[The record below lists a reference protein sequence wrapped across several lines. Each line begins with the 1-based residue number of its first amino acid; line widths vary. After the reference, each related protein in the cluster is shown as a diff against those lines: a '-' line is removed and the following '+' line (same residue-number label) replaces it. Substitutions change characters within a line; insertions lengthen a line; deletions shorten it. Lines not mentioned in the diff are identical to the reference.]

1 MNKSG
6 IISHIHS
13 IVLLYIFFGWMIE
26 SQRSILVVLL
36 PTLQFQFLIND
47 NMCILTQLENKFL
60 KEDKDKGKGKG
71 EDKEIIIN
79 DSFVDKNLKK
89 CNIQITPK
97 KREIMVHS
105 FTYFMFLFN
114 YFLM

>member
-1 MNKSG
+1 
-6 IISHIHS
+6 
-13 IVLLYIFFGWMIE
+13 MIE

-60 KEDKDKGKGKG
+60 KEKGKGK
-71 EDKEIIIN
+71 DKEIIIN
-79 DSFVDKNLKK
+79 DSFVDKNFKK
-89 CNIQITPK
+89 CNFLITPE

-105 FTYFMFLFN
+105 FTYFMFLLN